1 MSHQPRQTPH
11 ELRRGEY
18 LVSTDRSRLDL
29 RAIHAFLTH
38 AYWSEGVPYATVERG
53 IANSLPFG
61 AYSSDGSLAGF
72 ARVITDFAS
81 FAYLADVFVLEAHR
95 GNGLGKLLMEAVLSH
110 PELHGM
116 RRWLLFTRDAHGLYA
131 QFGFRPTDR
140 ADRRIMDRFDPE
152 VYNRPAPEQ
161 P

>member
-1 MSHQPRQTPH
+1 MSHQPRQTLH
-11 ELRRGEY
+11 ELRRGDY

-29 RAIHAFLTH
+29 PAIHAFLTR

-61 AYSSDGSLAGF
+61 AYYDDGSLAGF

-116 RRWLLFTRDAHGLYA
+116 RRWMLLTRDAHGLYA
-131 QFGFRPTDR
+131 QFGFKRTDR
-140 ADRRIMDRFDPE
+140 ADRIMDRFDPE
-152 VYNRPAPEQ
+152 IYSRPAPEQ